1 MSSQMDVLAED
12 DIEAIVMTY
21 KTNLNKAKKFFKG
34 QAETE
39 FLTKIAEDEVATLVE
54 FDQFVPMAV
63 CLSVKSMQDR
73 HWEALSTSFG
83 TEVNSKQDHF
93 NLR

>member
-1 MSSQMDVLAED
+1 
-12 DIEAIVMTY
+12 
-21 KTNLNKAKKFFKG
+21 
-34 QAETE
+34 
-39 FLTKIAEDEVATLVE
+39 LTKIAEDEVETLVQ

-73 HWEALSTSFG
+73 HWDSLSTTFG
-83 TEVNSKQDHF
+83 TPVNSTQDHF